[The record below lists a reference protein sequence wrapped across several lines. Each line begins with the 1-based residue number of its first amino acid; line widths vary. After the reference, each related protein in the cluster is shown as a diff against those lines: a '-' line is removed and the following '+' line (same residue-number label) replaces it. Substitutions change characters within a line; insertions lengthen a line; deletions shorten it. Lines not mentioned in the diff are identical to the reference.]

1 MDDRATRRL
10 LLASA
15 VGSLV
20 EWYDFFV
27 FAACAAL
34 VFDRA
39 FFPNYARSTA
49 VLLSL
54 MTYGIGF
61 VCRPVGGWVFGR
73 IGDRYGRKR
82 ALVAS
87 LFVMGGATCAIG
99 LVPDFA
105 TIGIAAP
112 VALVMLRL
120 VQGLAVGGE
129 VGGAL
134 LLVAESLPSRRRGYW
149 TAWPQIGGPAG
160 NVMSAAVLVLL
171 TTGLSDANFVRWG
184 WRIAFLASAV
194 LVAVGLWV
202 RLQVEESPLYQR
214 LAAARSTT
222 VGPSLETPLST
233 RAVVARYR
241 RSIATVL
248 LIKAGENAV
257 FYVLTTFFVYYMS
270 RVLDRSR
277 QAALTATLVAS
288 LVDVAAIF
296 AAGALSDRIGRR
308 PVMAAGLLGAAGW
321 TFALFPLAAAGSP
334 ATAMIAAATGGLL
347 HGMIVGGMSAFFV
360 ELFPTPVRYTGF
372 SLSYQIGSVVSG
384 SVAPVIGVAL
394 LRTFGS
400 TVPVSMYA
408 LAMALPAL
416 ACVVLHRETAGVN
429 LETLQ

>member
-129 VGGAL
+129 VGGA
-134 LLVAESLPSRRRGYW
+134 R
-149 TAWPQIGGPAG
+149 
-160 NVMSAAVLVLL
+160 
-171 TTGLSDANFVRWG
+171 DA
-184 WRIAFLASAV
+184 
-194 LVAVGLWV
+194 
-202 RLQVEESPLYQR
+202 
-214 LAAARSTT
+214 
-222 VGPSLETPLST
+222 LE
-233 RAVVARYR
+233 RA
-241 RSIATVL
+241 L
-248 LIKAGENAV
+248 LIAP
-257 FYVLTTFFVYYMS
+257 
-270 RVLDRSR
+270 D
-277 QAALTATLVAS
+277 
-288 LVDVAAIF
+288 
-296 AAGALSDRIGRR
+296 
-308 PVMAAGLLGAAGW
+308 
-321 TFALFPLAAAGSP
+321 FALARRL
-334 ATAMIAAATGGLL
+334 IA
-347 HGMIVGGMSAFFV
+347 HI
-360 ELFPTPVRYTGF
+360 
-372 SLSYQIGSVVSG
+372 
-384 SVAPVIGVAL
+384 
-394 LRTFGS
+394 
-400 TVPVSMYA
+400 
-408 LAMALPAL
+408 
-416 ACVVLHRETAGVN
+416 TAG
-429 LETLQ
+429 